1 MTISERLK
9 YVRKMRGFTQESLA
23 AAIGASRGVITN
35 IEYGKVEPQPLV
47 IRAICETLHIN
58 EQWLINGK
66 GAMETLNE
74 TEKSSRILSEI
85 YNSAKELSSEE
96 QDFILDMI
104 KNFQKHRENITD
116 DK

>member
-58 EQWLINGK
+58 E
-66 GAMETLNE
+66 

-104 KNFQKHRENITD
+104 KTFQKHRENITD

>member
-66 GAMETLNE
+66 GAMETLNDE
-74 TEKSSRILSEI
+74 YEAIRLKGEIIKHLQTANLNIQQLKDIKVIINALS
-85 YNSAKELSSEE
+85 NVNEE
-96 QDFILDMI
+96 
-104 KNFQKHRENITD
+104 
-116 DK
+116 